1 MSAAIHLRDVPI
13 QCTHKRRPL
22 PPPPVVID
30 VVGASPLLQLLRPA
44 RSLSPALHELVD
56 RCSLTH
62 ECVTGRRDEARG
74 RGCVLLDTKKTRLA
88 AIEGS
93 AAAAAEAV
101 ADGAEA

>member
-62 ECVTGRRDEARG
+62 ECV
-74 RGCVLLDTKKTRLA
+74 LLDTKKTRLA
-88 AIEGS
+88 ATEGS